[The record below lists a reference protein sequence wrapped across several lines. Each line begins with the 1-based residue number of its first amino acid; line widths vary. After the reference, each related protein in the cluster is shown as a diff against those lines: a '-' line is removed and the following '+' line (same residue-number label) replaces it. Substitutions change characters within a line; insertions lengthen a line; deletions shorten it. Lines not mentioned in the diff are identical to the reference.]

1 MAGDV
6 GEPHYLRRKDAMRT
20 QVGIVGGGPAG
31 TLLSHLLHQK
41 GIESVVLEL
50 RSREVVETTV
60 RAGVLEHGT
69 AELLKETGVGE
80 RMDHEG
86 AVHHGINLQ
95 FGGRRHRIDFAELT
109 GGRKIWVYGQQE
121 VVKDL
126 YAARL
131 EAGGQIIFEAAA
143 IGLRDLDTP
152 TPKIRFR
159 RGAELDPDAGGI
171 RFHGDAEDEEITC
184 DFVAGCDGFFGPCR
198 TSIPDEVRKEHVRTY
213 PFGWFGILV
222 EGPPSTEELIYTL
235 HERGFALVSTRS
247 PKIQRLYFQCDPQDD
262 VDNWPDDRVWE
273 EMRTRVAS
281 EDDWTL
287 ADGKILEKNIVQMRS
302 FICEPMQYGRLFLA
316 GDAAHIVPP
325 TGAKG
330 MNLAVA
336 DVRVL
341 ARGLEEFYSSGGTRI
356 LDAYSET
363 CLRRVWKAS
372 RFSWWMTS
380 MLHRFHDEDD
390 FRYRLQLAELDYV
403 TSSRAASTSL
413 AENYVGLPMEPL
425 PEAPGL

>member
-1 MAGDV
+1 
-6 GEPHYLRRKDAMRT
+6 MRT

-31 TLLSHLLHQK
+31 LVLSHLLHLQ
-41 GIESVVLEL
+41 GIESIVLEL
-50 RSREVVETTV
+50 RSRKVVETTV

-69 AELLKETGVGE
+69 AELLRETGVGE
-80 RMDHEG
+80 RMDREG

-95 FGGRRHRIDFAELT
+95 FGGRRHRIDFADLT

-131 EAGGQIIFEAAA
+131 EAGGQIMFETAAT
-143 IGLRDLDTP
+143 GLRDLDTP

-159 RGAELDPDAGGI
+159 RGAELDPDAGEI
-171 RFHGDAEDEEITC
+171 RFHGDAEEEEITC

-198 TSIPDEVRKEHVRTY
+198 SSIPDTVRKEHARTY

-247 PKIQRLYFQCDPQDD
+247 PKIQRLYFQCDPEDD
-262 VDNWPDDRVWE
+262 VDNWSDDRVWE
-273 EMRTRVAS
+273 EMRTRVAT

-287 ADGKILEKNIVQMRS
+287 AEGKILEKNIVQMRS
-302 FICEPMQYGRLFLA
+302 FVCEPMQYGRLFLA
-316 GDAAHIVPP
+316 GDAAHIVTP

-330 MNLAVA
+330 MNLAAA

-341 ARGLEEFYSSGGTRI
+341 AHALAEFYSSGRTDL

-380 MLHRFHDEDD
+380 MLHRFHNEDD

-413 AENYVGLPMEPL
+413 AENYVGLPMDPDPGIPTTER
-425 PEAPGL
+425 ERAAPTRP